1 MSVPRYCV
9 NLNEIEEFLKNLTGK
24 PKQFICPF
32 GYQRSQ
38 GFRIHKEMSLES
50 EPVYIDIK
58 IPYEEYVIT
67 GIDFSVVSMN
77 DNFDD
82 TNDRGMD
89 YFHFIVNDTK
99 IFDSIYLKDIYKYK
113 NLRTPF
119 KVTKKM
125 IDDGLDM
132 KICYV
137 NNTRDVHI
145 DKQGDEIEVFKSIDF
160 WITFDFMAM
169 PQLTRVEVYH
179 IDKNENNIITP
190 LTRYFSEGTHI
201 ILSEKIENYYIVG
214 DYYEEINVVYDKENK
229 EPIKVVFEY
238 TKLRG
243 DNL

>member
-99 IFDSIYLKDIYKYK
+99 IG
-113 NLRTPF
+113 RAH
-119 KVTKKM
+119 V
-125 IDDGLDM
+125 
-132 KICYV
+132 
-137 NNTRDVHI
+137 
-145 DKQGDEIEVFKSIDF
+145 
-160 WITFDFMAM
+160 
-169 PQLTRVEVYH
+169 
-179 IDKNENNIITP
+179 
-190 LTRYFSEGTHI
+190 
-201 ILSEKIENYYIVG
+201 
-214 DYYEEINVVYDKENK
+214 
-229 EPIKVVFEY
+229 
-238 TKLRG
+238 
-243 DNL
+243 